1 MRTWIRPAAAA
12 ENYLVNQ
19 SVSNG
24 PCIAI
29 ACNVDAAN
37 RYEESLHLHG
47 TSGWNDKFQ
56 GFVDHTV
63 GNTVKGGCG
72 TADNNA
78 LIVQNGEVIGM
89 KEINNKVGSNA
100 LNCTMYT
107 DGTYNEKATNIGFS
121 VGKII
126 YWTTES
132 TSSTGWGWGQTY
144 TRVWHH
150 QGVIKST
157 GSSNHS

>member
-1 MRTWIRPAAAA
+1 MKTWIRPAAAA

-29 ACNVDAAN
+29 ACKVDAAN
-37 RYEESLHLHG
+37 DYERSINLYG
-47 TSGWNDKFQ
+47 TEGGWNNKFE
-56 GFVDHTV
+56 GFVFHDT
-63 GNTVKGGCG
+63 NGCG
-72 TADNNA
+72 TATNNA
-78 LIVQNGEVIGM
+78 LVVQGKKVIGM

-107 DGTYNEKATNIGFS
+107 DGTYKTKATNIGF
-121 VGKII
+121 VPGNVI

-132 TSSTGWGWGQTY
+132 KTSIGWGRTM

-150 QGVIKST
+150 QGLIQST
-157 GSSNHS
+157 GNTSNHS

>member
-29 ACNVDAAN
+29 ACKIDAAN
-37 RYEESLHLHG
+37 DYEKSIGLWGENGGYNRNFEGYVFHSK
-47 TSGWNDKFQ
+47 D
-56 GFVDHTV
+56 
-63 GNTVKGGCG
+63 GCG
-72 TADNNA
+72 TASNNA
-78 LIVQNGEVIGM
+78 LVVQGDKVIGM
-89 KEINNKVGSNA
+89 KEINNQVGSNA

-107 DGTYNEKATNIGFS
+107 DGTYKHKATNIAFEA
-121 VGKII
+121 GKVI

-132 TSSTGWGWGQTY
+132 TSSTGGWWGTTY
-144 TRVWHH
+144 KRVWHH
-150 QGVIKST
+150 QGLIQST
-157 GSSNHS
+157 GNTSNHS

>member
-29 ACNVDAAN
+29 ACNIDAAN
-37 RYEESLHLHG
+37 DYEKSRGLYG
-47 TSGWNDKFQ
+47 TEGGYNPSTFEGYVFHSKD
-56 GFVDHTV
+56 
-63 GNTVKGGCG
+63 GCG
-72 TADNNA
+72 TASNNV
-78 LIVQNGEVIGM
+78 LVVQGHEVIGM
-89 KEINNKVGSNA
+89 KEIHNQVGSNE

-107 DGTYNEKATNIGFS
+107 DGTYKTPATNIGFAPNK
-121 VGKII
+121 VI

-132 TSSTGWGWGQTY
+132 TTPLGFGRNMK
-144 TRVWHH
+144 RVWHH
-150 QGVIKST
+150 QGLMQAT
-157 GSSNHS
+157 GTSNHS

>member
-1 MRTWIRPAAAA
+1 MRTWVRPAAAA

-29 ACNVDAAN
+29 ACNIDEAN
-37 RYEESLHLHG
+37 NHEKSIGLYG
-47 TSGWNDKFQ
+47 TEGGYNPSTFQ
-56 GFVDHTV
+56 GYVFHSKD
-63 GNTVKGGCG
+63 GCG
-72 TADNNA
+72 TASNNA
-78 LIVQNGEVIGM
+78 LVVQGHKVIGM
-89 KEINNKVGSNA
+89 KEINNQVGSND

-107 DGTYNEKATNIGFS
+107 DGTYEHKATNIGF
-121 VGKII
+121 VPGNVI

-132 TSSTGWGWGQTY
+132 TTPLGWGKNM

-150 QGVIKST
+150 QGLIQST
-157 GSSNHS
+157 GNSSNHS

>member
-29 ACNVDAAN
+29 ACNVTAAN
-37 RYEESLHLHG
+37 DYERSKNLWGDQGDFNSSLQAYV
-47 TSGWNDKFQ
+47 N
-56 GFVDHTV
+56 HTV
-63 GNTVKGGCG
+63 GNTVDGGCG
-72 TADNNA
+72 TAANNA
-78 LIVQNGEVIGM
+78 LIVQGSKVIGM
-89 KEINNKVGSNA
+89 KEIHNQTGINE

-107 DGTYNEKATNIGFS
+107 DGTYQHKAINIDY
-121 VGKII
+121 VPNTTI

-132 TSSTGWGWGQTY
+132 NYLDRGRTI

-150 QGVIKST
+150 QGLIKAT
-157 GSSNHS
+157 GTSNHS

>member
-1 MRTWIRPAAAA
+1 MKTWIKPAAAA

-29 ACNVDAAN
+29 ACDVTAAN
-37 RYEESLHLHG
+37 NYEGSKNLWGDHG
-47 TSGWNDKFQ
+47 GFNSNFQ
-56 GFVDHTV
+56 AYVNHTV
-63 GNTVKGGCG
+63 GNTVDGGCG
-72 TADNNA
+72 TAANNA
-78 LIVQNGEVIGM
+78 LIVQGSKVIGM
-89 KEINNKVGSNA
+89 KEIHNQTGINE

-107 DGTYNEKATNIGFS
+107 DGTYQQKAINIDY
-121 VGKII
+121 VPNTTI

-132 TSSTGWGWGQTY
+132 NYYDRGRLI

-150 QGVIKST
+150 QGLIQAT
-157 GSSNHS
+157 GTSNHS

>member
-29 ACNVDAAN
+29 ACNIDEAN
-37 RYEESLHLHG
+37 NHEKSIGLYG
-47 TSGWNDKFQ
+47 TEGGYNPSTFQ
-56 GFVDHTV
+56 GYVCHSKD
-63 GNTVKGGCG
+63 GCG
-72 TADNNA
+72 TASNNA
-78 LIVQNGEVIGM
+78 LVVQGHKVIGM
-89 KEINNKVGSNA
+89 KEINNQVGSND

-107 DGTYNEKATNIGFS
+107 DGTYEHKATNIGF
-121 VGKII
+121 VPGNVI

-132 TSSTGWGWGQTY
+132 TTPLGWGKNM

-150 QGVIKST
+150 QGLIQST
-157 GSSNHS
+157 GNSSNHS